1 MYNLNDL
8 KLELSVNKKIN
19 RMDLVK
25 ARAEMRTRRR
35 IAEQLEKKAMKELEE
50 QVAQRNSDA
59 RNEVTVDLASPS
71 VEPQDDV
78 FTAKENA
85 NGVTQYRKNGKLISK
100 AEYDARVGN

>member
-25 ARAEMRTRRR
+25 ARAEMRTKRR

-78 FTAKENA
+78 FTAKENV

-100 AEYDARVGN
+100 AEYDAHVGN